1 MSTQILSFSTPPP
14 FSVDENVASGST
26 VGTLVP
32 TYNGD
37 DSISSFLIIE
47 QTPTQKF
54 DIDNDGVI
62 TTTGDLDFE
71 EAQSYTLSIDISD
84 GSFLMNKSIT
94 IDINNLDEAVP
105 TIDANQMFSIDENS
119 SIGSLVGNVLASDDG
134 IGVTMYSITAGNG
147 SPAVFSIDNTGRL
160 TTAEAIDF
168 ETTANYTLT
177 IEVED
182 AAGKTANNTII
193 IEVNDLDDEPPTI
206 PAGQVFDVNENKP
219 ANTAVGSVIASDNVG
234 VTSYAIIAG
243 DTKGQFTI
251 DNNGNITVAKNIDYE
266 TTTSFTLTVEV
277 MDAASQSATEDITIT
292 INDIFDEFTLAIE
305 SYSGITIANNTI
317 SVVQNAS
324 SSSSILEFDI
334 LSYNL
339 TTGAQNTDATITV
352 SLSTLF
358 SITDIVFLNNQ
369 FWIVNASQKINV
381 IHADGSLDSA
391 SDFDIEITSTGIGV
405 VNNQFWIVNT
415 FSDKVFVYNT
425 NGVKDTDKG
434 FDLHANNGFAQG
446 IAHYNNHFYIAD
458 GLEDHIYVYT
468 ANGVRNES
476 LEIDVTAT
484 IPSNVIRMTGI
495 TFHNNL
501 FYVLDG
507 DVINSG
513 TDDVAKVYLFK
524 ADGTRPN

>member
-1 MSTQILSFSTPPP
+1 MSTQILSFSTPPL

-119 SIGSLVGNVLASDDG
+119 PTGSLVGNVLVSDD

-206 PAGQVFDVNENKP
+206 LAGQVFDVNENKP

-234 VTSYAIIAG
+234 VTSYAINAG

-277 MDAASQSATEDITIT
+277 MDAVNQSATQDITIT
-292 INDIFDEFTLAIE
+292 INDIFDEFTLPIGI
-305 SYSGITIANNTI
+305 YSGITIANNAI
-317 SVVQNAS
+317 SVVEFAS
-324 SSSSILEFDI
+324 SALASEFNI

-339 TTGAQNTDATITV
+339 TTGTQNTSATITV
-352 SLSTLF
+352 SLSLTF
-358 SITDIVFLNNQ
+358 TISDIVFLNNR
-369 FWIVNASQKINV
+369 FWIVNVFSEINV
-381 IHADGSLDSA
+381 IHVDGSLDSA
-391 SDFDIEITSTGIGV
+391 SDFDIEATSTGIGV
-405 VNNQFWIVNT
+405 VNNQFWIVNS

-425 NGVKDTDKG
+425 NGVKDTAKG
-434 FDLHANNGFAQG
+434 FDLHEDNDSAQG

-458 GLEDHIYVYT
+458 GLDDHIYVYT
-468 ANGVRNES
+468 ANGTRNTS

-484 IPSNVIRMTGI
+484 IPAGAIIMTDI
-495 TFHNNL
+495 VFHNNF

-507 DVINSG
+507 TTTSNFGDN
-513 TDDVAKVYLFK
+513 VAKVYLFK

>member
-1 MSTQILSFSTPPP
+1 
-14 FSVDENVASGST
+14 
-26 VGTLVP
+26 
-32 TYNGD
+32 
-37 DSISSFLIIE
+37 
-47 QTPTQKF
+47 
-54 DIDNDGVI
+54 
-62 TTTGDLDFE
+62 
-71 EAQSYTLSIDISD
+71 
-84 GSFLMNKSIT
+84 MNKSIT

-119 SIGSLVGNVLASDDG
+119 SIGSLVGNVLASDD

-168 ETTANYTLT
+168 ETTASYTLT

-206 PAGQVFDVNENKP
+206 PAGQVFNVNENKT

-234 VTSYAIIAG
+234 VTSYAISAG
-243 DTKGQFTI
+243 DAKGQFTI
-251 DNNGNITVAKNIDYE
+251 DNNGNITVAKNIDFE

-277 MDAASQSATEDITIT
+277 MNAASQSATQDITVT
-292 INDIFDEFTLAIE
+292 INDIFDEFTLTIG
-305 SYSGITIANNTI
+305 SYSGITIANNAI
-317 SVVQNAS
+317 SVVESAS
-324 SSSSILEFDI
+324 SAFSTPEFDI

-339 TTGAQNTDATITV
+339 TTGTQNTSTTITV
-352 SLSTLF
+352 SLSPPF
-358 SITDIVFLNNQ
+358 IITDIVFLNNR
-369 FWIVNASQKINV
+369 FWIVDIFSEINV
-381 IHADGSLDSA
+381 IHVDGSLDSA
-391 SDFDIEITSTGIGV
+391 SDFATESDSTGIV
-405 VNNQFWIVNT
+405 VMDSQFWIVNNT
-415 FSDKVFVYNT
+415 SDKVFVYNT
-425 NGVKDTDKG
+425 NGVKDTAKG
-434 FDLHANNGFAQG
+434 FDLHANNGFAHG

-458 GLEDHIYVYT
+458 GLDDHIYVYT

-484 IPSNVIRMTGI
+484 ISSNVIRMTGI

-507 DVINSG
+507 DVSNSD